1 MTTGHPFWDW
11 VRAQPKHRR
20 QRLLGLLLQVK
31 VQLVIQGV
39 K

>member
-11 VRAQPKHRR
+11 VRSQPLQRR
-20 QRLLGLLLQVK
+20 QRLQALLLQVK

>member
-11 VRAQPKHRR
+11 VWQPKHRR
-20 QRLLGLLLQVK
+20 QRLGWLLLQVK